1 MEPAARQTFA
11 HNRKEE
17 PRPQVTVCALRRSRR
32 SLPAFRQTDHKGL
45 RSREPLGDGTAKG
58 GMEDDRKAVI
68 HAVIS
73 SHEGWYVAECLEVA
87 VVTQGRSLDEAL
99 ANLRSALELRLSDER
114 LARAGLSS
122 SPQPDRELRVSGLH
136 DLMPRLR
143 RGTEKPRWFRLCGHI
158 NARQPRQDGPRRPGR
173 GMAGLDGS
181 DALSSGD
188 RHTACDRST
197 GGTLHCGWR
206 ISVEVLLRLTGMS
219 QAVTVS
225 HRDADSF
232 ASIIAKDLLAY
243 GLNVRRFF
251 ITESCELLLA
261 PPFW

>member
-143 RGTEKPRWFRLCGHI
+143 RGTEKPRWFRLCVVSM
-158 NARQPRQDGPRRPGR
+158 R
-173 GMAGLDGS
+173 GSRAKMVRVTQAGEWQVS
-181 DALSSGD
+181 
-188 RHTACDRST
+188 
-197 GGTLHCGWR
+197 
-206 ISVEVLLRLTGMS
+206 
-219 QAVTVS
+219 TVS
-225 HRDADSF
+225 MHSQVAIGTRRAIDRQAARYIADGEFRS
-232 ASIIAKDLLAY
+232 K
-243 GLNVRRFF
+243 FF
-251 ITESCELLLA
+251 SD
-261 PPFW
+261 